1 VEDTGSAKRTAC
13 LCCVLVFEKEC
24 LTLPCGADT
33 CLCQTQASAK
43 RTARVC
49 CVLLV
54 CLWSCSTLPG
64 GSDRPRISNPS
75 CTSHNHAP
83 PQTRTGL
90 GVWHAHTHTHTLT
103 HTRNPGPP
111 SPALT
116 HVFRT
121 QAAPHITTPLHKPAQ
136 GSVYG
141 KLTHT
146 HTHTHTLTHARNPG
160 PPSPALTHVF
170 RTQAAPHITTPL
182 HKPAQGSV
190 YGKLTHTHTHARNP
204 GPPSP
209 ALTHVFRTQAAP
221 HITTPLHK
229 PAQARCTACSHA
241 HKALAH
247 PSTHT
252 HHPPRGVEKS
262 RRPQLHCTARSGS
275 TTTHTHT
282 HTQTATARCLR
293 QNTASQEEGA

>member
-1 VEDTGSAKRTAC
+1 MEDTGSAKRTAC

-136 GSVYG
+136 
-141 KLTHT
+141 
-146 HTHTHTLTHARNPG
+146 
-160 PPSPALTHVF
+160 
-170 RTQAAPHITTPL
+170 
-182 HKPAQGSV
+182 
-190 YGKLTHTHTHARNP
+190 
-204 GPPSP
+204 
-209 ALTHVFRTQAAP
+209 
-221 HITTPLHK
+221 
-229 PAQARCTACSHA
+229 ARCTACSHA

>member
-146 HTHTHTLTHARNPG
+146 HTHARNPG

-190 YGKLTHTHTHARNP
+190 YGVLTRTQGP
-204 GPPSP
+204 GPPFHAHSPPSSWGREVTAAAAALHSAQRQHHHAHAHAHADRHSTLPAAKYGEPGGGSLTNTP
-209 ALTHVFRTQAAP
+209 ALPSSEPPLSAAAP
-221 HITTPLHK
+221 PLTGGAK
-229 PAQARCTACSHA
+229 E
-241 HKALAH
+241 L
-247 PSTHT
+247 
-252 HHPPRGVEKS
+252 G
-262 RRPQLHCTARSGS
+262 GS
-275 TTTHTHT
+275 
-282 HTQTATARCLR
+282 
-293 QNTASQEEGA
+293 